1 MMSVI
6 NYPNIMRNTITL
18 ITLLL
23 LVGMITTSCHTSS
36 DNNEDS
42 TLGEEAMA
50 QCDVMATNAYIVD
63 DDGDFTNIRNAPKGK
78 VIDKIPTGQGRF
90 RLWVDSYTN
99 GWYHIKGS
107 VVYDSE
113 QKNER
118 VLNGSDCWVHESII
132 RFEGTP
138 DANWIYGYW
147 SCDTVIEVDR
157 EEGTEER
164 KCEVILFEDNTFVE
178 SCSGFSQFKGRY
190 RIMGDT
196 IHYISL
202 GIMEK
207 LFIDRKNK
215 TLTSNQGYL
224 LKKDNAKKQV
234 ETYYYQDI
242 IDDRDPSNHKVTES
256 SHQCTDQNPYTN
268 SKRNDINDMS
278 WLYGSWRLETGGF
291 IFWVKITENKL
302 TWEALS
308 YPGIKDV
315 LWNGSYKLYMN
326 RIEINGS
333 TVFKVDLYKRRI
345 YSLKGEAFQK
355 RN

>member
-90 RLWVDSYTN
+90 RLWVDNYTN

-118 VLNGSDCWVHESII
+118 VEWL
-132 RFEGTP
+132 RLLGT
-138 DANWIYGYW
+138 
-147 SCDTVIEVDR
+147 
-157 EEGTEER
+157 
-164 KCEVILFEDNTFVE
+164 
-178 SCSGFSQFKGRY
+178 
-190 RIMGDT
+190 
-196 IHYISL
+196 
-202 GIMEK
+202 
-207 LFIDRKNK
+207 
-215 TLTSNQGYL
+215 
-224 LKKDNAKKQV
+224 
-234 ETYYYQDI
+234 
-242 IDDRDPSNHKVTES
+242 
-256 SHQCTDQNPYTN
+256 
-268 SKRNDINDMS
+268 
-278 WLYGSWRLETGGF
+278 
-291 IFWVKITENKL
+291 
-302 TWEALS
+302 
-308 YPGIKDV
+308 
-315 LWNGSYKLYMN
+315 
-326 RIEINGS
+326 
-333 TVFKVDLYKRRI
+333 
-345 YSLKGEAFQK
+345 
-355 RN
+355 